1 MTKLDLIKKISGK
14 TGLDRNEVT
23 VVVESLMSE
32 VKGAVCK
39 GEGVFLRG
47 FGTFGKKKKAAKMG
61 RNISK
66 NTAILIPEHF
76 APFFKPAKI
85 FYSQV
90 KQKNEHR

>member
-32 VKGAVCK
+32 VKAAVSS

-47 FGTFGKKKKAAKMG
+47 FGTFGKKRKAA
-61 RNISK
+61 RE
-66 NTAILIPEHF
+66 L
-76 APFFKPAKI
+76 
-85 FYSQV
+85 
-90 KQKNEHR
+90 